1 MTVIIVH
8 NFIMKLARK
17 IINDY
22 INLGIIKFL
31 FKDFTIS

>member
-8 NFIMKLARK
+8 NFIMKLAE